1 MLAFVCLSVGG
12 GGLDGR
18 THSAFAAE
26 RLQTLRRQPSLPSSE
41 APQWLDV
48 LGGRAFKIQA
58 ALTRDDRATASS
70 LIQRMYAGRGYN
82 TAALPELPCF
92 ERLTLVASAAT
103 AVIGTM
109 TVGFDSEQRL
119 FVDEVFADEV
129 NSVRMAGRE
138 VCEFTKL
145 AVDGCIRSQR
155 VLATMFHVAFI
166 HAHRIRGCDN
176 LLIEVNPRHVR
187 YYERKLGFKVL
198 SAPRLNKRVGA
209 AAVLLSLDLWHA
221 QTQIA
226 LFGGRPDLSATER
239 SLYPYALAPDR
250 EAEVASRL
258 LSGGDTYA
266 NAHLTAMA

>member
-1 MLAFVCLSVGG
+1 M
-12 GGLDGR
+12 DGR
-18 THSAFAAE
+18 TQSVVAPE
-26 RLQTLRRQPSLPSSE
+26 RPQTLARHPPHASSGV
-41 APQWLDV
+41 PQWLDV
-48 LGGRAFKIQA
+48 LGGRTFKIQA
-58 ALTRDDRATASS
+58 AVTRDDRATASS
-70 LIQRMYAGRGYN
+70 LIQRMYAGRGYMA
-82 TAALPELPCF
+82 AALPEVACR
-92 ERLTLVASAAT
+92 ERLTLVASAAS

-119 FVDEVFADEV
+119 AVDEVFPDEV
-129 NSVRMAGRE
+129 NSVRMAGRQ

-145 AVDGCIRSQR
+145 AVDGGIRSQR
-155 VLATMFHVAFI
+155 VLAAMFHVAFI

-221 QTQIA
+221 QAQIA
-226 LFGGRPDLSATER
+226 LLGGRPELSATER

-250 EAEVASRL
+250 EAEVAGRL
-258 LSGGDTYA
+258 LSGADVYA
-266 NAHLTAMA
+266 NTHLSSMT

>member
-1 MLAFVCLSVGG
+1 M
-12 GGLDGR
+12 DGR
-18 THSAFAAE
+18 TDSVVALQHS
-26 RLQTLRRQPSLPSSE
+26 QTFRRRPTHTSSS
-41 APQWLDV
+41 ASQWLDV
-48 LGGRAFKIQA
+48 LGGRAFKIRA
-58 ALTRDDRATASS
+58 AVTRDDRATASS

-82 TAALPELPCF
+82 AAALPEEPSC
-92 ERLTLVASAAT
+92 ERLTLVASAAS

-119 FVDEVFADEV
+119 CVDEVFPDEV
-129 NSVRMAGRE
+129 NSIRMAGRQ

-145 AVDGCIRSQR
+145 AVERGIRSQR
-155 VLATMFHVAFI
+155 VLAAMFHVAFI

-226 LFGGRPDLSATER
+226 LLGGRPELSTTER
-239 SLYPYALAPDR
+239 SLYPYALTPDC
-250 EAEVASRL
+250 EAEVAGRL
-258 LSGGDTYA
+258 LGGTVVRSA
-266 NAHLTAMA
+266 KVRSTAMA